1 MKKMHAPIIFL
12 LVLLVAGCGPAPRPG
27 SGTADAS
34 GWQGRQPPQNPEEW
48 LAAARGWQAQ
58 ARLKAQQGESANGLW
73 LKAADALARAGD
85 HAGAEALL
93 TRLQPPLD
101 ASERIAA
108 DLVRA
113 RIALNRQSASEALA
127 WLTLRDEEIP
137 PALKTDFY
145 QLQGEAL
152 AQLQIWL
159 DAALAYQKA
168 ASWLADDRQ
177 AHGLY
182 QRIYQALSRVDS
194 QQLRQALADE
204 TGGYRR
210 YPEFQGWVA
219 FTLAVRDSL
228 NQPERLRENLAQWR
242 RFYPLHPAGEDF
254 LQQGPASL
262 PVTLNP
268 PQQVALLLPLEGPYR
283 PPARA
288 VEQGVLARLFQD
300 ASPVDLRV
308 YPLSEQTADVL
319 PQYRQAVADGADWVV
334 GPLLKPQ
341 VHVLQDATLP
351 VPVLALNESESTGPE
366 PAAPYNPALF
376 HFALSPEDEAGQMAR
391 LMWQR
396 GMRRSLLLLPE
407 DARGQRVEQAFRA
420 VYEPLGGLVIAVGRY
435 NPVKADHSGLLK
447 RLLQVDASTQRKRAL
462 ERLLRQ
468 KLEFDPRARDD
479 VDAIFLFANAVQAR
493 QLRPQ
498 LKFHRGGHLPV
509 FATSA
514 VYQGQSNPEEDRDL
528 NGVMFCDMPWL
539 HGRGDAQPT
548 RQALMRQLPEAG
560 GSLGRFHA
568 LGLDVLPLLS
578 YLPWMREHPDFRLP
592 GATGLLQLDGP
603 RIRRG
608 LTCFRFRK
616 GRPEWFASVALPAQ
630 ETQDEALLPLN
641 SAGVPAP

>member
-1 MKKMHAPIIFL
+1 MKKMPVLLIFL
-12 LVLLVAGCGPAPRPG
+12 FSLLLTACGPPPRPDRDLAESRPAAG
-27 SGTADAS
+27 
-34 GWQGRQPPQNPEEW
+34 QPLPGHAEEW
-48 LAAARGWQAQ
+48 LALARQWQAQ
-58 ARLKAQQGESANGLW
+58 AAQLQQQGENATDAW
-73 LKAADALARAGD
+73 LRAADAYARAGENTL
-85 HAGAEALL
+85 AESLL
-93 TRLQPPLD
+93 TRLREPLD
-101 ASERIAA
+101 PRQRIAA

-113 RIALNRQSASEALA
+113 RLALNRQSASEALA
-127 WLTLRDEEIP
+127 WLTLRDPEIP
-137 PALKTDFY
+137 PALKADFH

-204 TGGYRR
+204 AGGYRR
-210 YPEFQGWVA
+210 YPEFQGWIA

-268 PQQVALLLPLEGPYR
+268 PRQVALLLPLQGPLR

-300 ASPVDLRV
+300 ASPADLRI
-308 YPLSEQTADVL
+308 YPISDQPGDVL
-319 PQYRQAVADGADWVV
+319 PGYQQAVADGADWVV

-341 VHVLQDATLP
+341 VSVLLDASLP
-351 VPVLALNESESTGPE
+351 VPVLALNESESTALE

-462 ERLLRQ
+462 ERLLGQ

-514 VYQGQSNPEEDRDL
+514 VYQGQPNPEADRDL

-539 HGRGDAQPT
+539 HGRGDAQPS
-548 RQALMRQLPEAG
+548 RKALMAQLPEAG

-568 LGLDVLPLLS
+568 LGLDVLPLLA

-616 GRPEWFASVALPAQ
+616 GRPQWFASVALPAQ
-630 ETQDEALLPLN
+630 EAQDDALLPITR
-641 SAGVPAP
+641 AGAPTP